1 MTTTTLRHAY
11 IRRFTDEKIKVN
23 DKIESSSAVGSKV
36 NEELFTPPVDRGVWG
51 Q

>member
-11 IRRFTDEKIKVN
+11 FRRLSDEKIKVN

-36 NEELFTPPVDRGVWG
+36 NEELFTPKVEREVWSR
-51 Q
+51 